1 MKRIIALGLALCSPA
16 ALTGEA
22 QAAACGPHEK
32 IADVL
37 GQKFQENRSALGLAG
52 ESSII
57 ELFVSEAG
65 TWTLTT
71 TDTRGLTC
79 VIGSG
84 EAWQAT
90 PVQPA
95 GLNS

>member
-32 IADVL
+32 IAGVL
-37 GQKFQENRSALGLAG
+37 GQKYQENRAGLGLAG
-52 ESSII
+52 QSSVI
-57 ELFVSEAG
+57 ELYVSEEG

-71 TDTRGLTC
+71 TDTQGVTC

-90 PVQPA
+90 PVLPA